1 MGFLDKIAFVA
12 SFGIEKIN
20 TDFEIPYLAGY
31 SKDGRTIYIDKRLP
45 KWFTLKDGRAINVH
59 KYLIVHERTEKHL
72 LEDGLF
78 FDTQMK
84 DFQNWFE
91 KNYGRKLNLDE
102 HADGYKY
109 PYAHELATAKERETV
124 EDDDIDW
131 DEYQNY
137 MLKMVKKL
145 KDFNGPVPKDLDLSP
160 AIDTKDYDEINKVR
174 KLQGR
179 KK

>member
-1 MGFLDKIAFVA
+1 MGFLDKIALVA

-20 TDFEIPYLAGY
+20 TEYNIPFLAGY

-84 DFQNWFE
+84 EFQDWFKKE
-91 KNYGRKLNLDE
+91 HGRNLDLDE

-109 PYAHELATAKERETV
+109 PYAHQLATAKEREAV
-124 EDDDIDW
+124 EDDDIVW

-145 KDFNGPVPKDLDLSP
+145 KAFDGPVPKDLDLSP
-160 AIDTKDYDEINKVR
+160 ERHTQDYAGINKIK

-179 KK
+179 K